1 MLKLERTGDNSGFI
15 LKNDTTI
22 NDYLNDEADQLQT
35 MLTVVRNTKS
45 TNNNHVSF
53 TFEISF

>member
-22 NDYLNDEADQLQT
+22 NDYFNDEADQLQT

-53 TFEISF
+53 TFEFSF

>member
-53 TFEISF
+53 TFEFSF